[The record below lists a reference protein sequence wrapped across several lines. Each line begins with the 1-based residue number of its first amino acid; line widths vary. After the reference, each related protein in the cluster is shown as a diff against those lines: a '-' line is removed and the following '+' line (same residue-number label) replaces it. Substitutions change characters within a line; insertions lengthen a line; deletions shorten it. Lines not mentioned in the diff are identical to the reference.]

1 VADPLAAIMARQA
14 TEAMWAASSRDV
26 VQPPLVAQA
35 APVAG
40 VQPCISCGISLSANA
55 RFCRRCG
62 TSQVG

>member
-1 VADPLAAIMARQA
+1 MARQA

-26 VQPPLVAQA
+26 IQPPLVAQA

-40 VQPCISCGISLSANA
+40 VQPCVNCGISLSATA

-62 TSQVG
+62 TSQGG